1 MTEPDDEKDF
11 VAIAIE
17 YAKGA
22 IADKRRKRH
31 CLEIQQAAKRFLEDL
46 KRAEAKDPPFIF
58 DAWHANDPCRFIENL
73 PHVEGQWETPTIV
86 MHPSHVFF
94 VVQLFGFRKCQGREI
109 EGWGY
114 FRPRR
119 YTSALFA
126 VARKNAKSVL
136 SSGVMLYCEAC
147 EPEPGAQIY
156 SAATT
161 FDQASIIFKAAK
173 RMVEMTPDLR
183 EAFGFATWAK
193 AITIFDKGSTFKPIH
208 AKASTQDGLNPSHV
222 ALDEIHAHKTPDLL
236 NVLRSAAGARG
247 NPLFL
252 YTTTEGYV
260 SAGPWGDIRSF
271 AIRLLAGVF
280 GHDAD
285 HFLVVFYKIDDENK
299 TLKIKADKSLDPEVW
314 IKANPLMDVNPHLAE
329 EIRKEAVEA
338 KHQPSKMAEF
348 EIKRVNRSA
357 SGASGW
363 VDLNRW
369 QRCSAPVDLTWLEQ
383 YPCWGG
389 LDLASTGDLTS
400 FRLVWLVDGVI
411 YTYAWR
417 FVPANATAQRTE
429 AGTVQY
435 TGWVSAGHLIQT
447 EGDVTDYLVIEAC
460 IDEQFERFNIQNV
473 GFDKWNAIDLV
484 NRLVAKNYP
493 MIEFIQGPKS
503 YHPAMQTLEIAYISG
518 KLAHGGD
525 PVLNWCASNLVA
537 RRDVNLNMA
546 PDKLK
551 SPDKIDDMSAL
562 LMAIGVMKAD
572 VDETVSFGE
581 LLIA

>member
-1 MTEPDDEKDF
+1 MTEEKDF
-11 VAIAIE
+11 VAIAIK

-22 IADKRRKRH
+22 IADKKRKRH
-31 CLEIQQAAKRFLEDL
+31 CLEIQQAAARFLGDL

-58 DAWHANDPCRFIENL
+58 DHWHANDPCRFIEEL
-73 PHVEGQWETPTIV
+73 PHVEGQWDTPTIT
-86 MHPSHVFF
+86 MHASHVFF
-94 VVQLFGFRKCQGREI
+94 VVQLFGFRKPTGRDI
-109 EGWGY
+109 PDWGY

-136 SSGVMLYCEAC
+136 ASAILLYCESC
-147 EPEPGAQIY
+147 EPEPGQQIY

-161 FDQASIIFKAAK
+161 YSQAEIIFKVAK

-183 EAFGFATWAK
+183 EEFGFATWAK
-193 AITIFDKGSTFKPIH
+193 AITIFDKGATFKPIH
-208 AKASTQDGLNPSHV
+208 AKASTQDGLNPSV
-222 ALDEIHAHKTPDLL
+222 VGLDEIHAHKTPDLL

-247 NPLFL
+247 NPLWL

-260 SAGPWGDIRSF
+260 SSGPWADIRSF
-271 AIRLLAGVF
+271 ALRLLSGVF
-280 GHDAD
+280 GDTAD
-285 HFLVVFYKIDDENK
+285 HFLVVFYKIDDQNK
-299 TLKIKADKSLDPEVW
+299 TLNIKADNELDPDVW

-338 KHQPSKMAEF
+338 RHMPSKMAEF
-348 EIKRVNRSA
+348 SIKRVNRAA
-357 SGASGW
+357 SSSSGW
-363 VDLNRW
+363 INLNKW
-369 QRCSAPVDLTWLEQ
+369 GKCGGAVDLTWLEQ

-400 FRLVWLVDGVI
+400 FRLVWFVEGII

-417 FVPANATAQRTE
+417 FVPASATAQRTQ

-435 TGWVSAGHLIQT
+435 TGWVSAGQLIQT

-460 IDEQFERFNIQNV
+460 IDAQFERFDIQEC

-484 NRLVAKNYP
+484 NRLVAKGYP
-493 MIEFIQGPKS
+493 MIEFVQGPKS
-503 YHPAMQTLEIAYISG
+503 YHPAMQALEIAYISG
-518 KLAHGGD
+518 RLAHGGD
-525 PVLNWCASNLVA
+525 PVLNWCASNIVA

-551 SPDKIDDMSAL
+551 SADKIDDMSAL
-562 LMAIGVMKAD
+562 LMAIGVMITGT
-572 VDETVSFGE
+572 DETLSFGE

>member
-1 MTEPDDEKDF
+1 MTDEPKDF

-22 IADKRRKRH
+22 IADKKRTRH
-31 CLEIQQAAKRFLEDL
+31 CLEIQQAAKRFLTDL

-58 DAWHANDPCRFIENL
+58 DAWHANDPCQFIENL

-86 MHPSHVFF
+86 MHPSHIFF
-94 VVQLFGFRKCQGREI
+94 VVQLFGFRKPDGREI
-109 EGWGY
+109 HGWGF
-114 FRPRR
+114 FRSRR

-136 SSGVMLYCEAC
+136 ASAILLYCESC

-161 FDQASIIFKAAK
+161 YSQAEIIFKVAK

-183 EAFGFATWAK
+183 EEYGFATWAK

-222 ALDEIHAHKTPDLL
+222 GLDEIHAHKTPDLL

-247 NPLFL
+247 NPLWL

-260 SAGPWGDIRSF
+260 SAGPWADIRSF
-271 AIRLLAGVF
+271 ALRLLAGVF
-280 GHDAD
+280 GDTAD
-285 HFLVVFYKIDDENK
+285 HFLVVFYKIDDQNK
-299 TLKIKADKSLDPEVW
+299 TLKIKADNELDPKVW

-338 KHQPSKMAEF
+338 RHMPSKMAEF
-348 EIKRVNRSA
+348 KIKRVNRAA

-363 VDLNRW
+363 IDLNKW
-369 QRCSAPVDLTWLEQ
+369 GRCGDKVDLTWLEQ
-383 YPCWGG
+383 YPCYGG
-389 LDLASTGDLTS
+389 LDLASTGDLCS
-400 FRLVWLVDGVI
+400 FRLVWFVDGVI

-417 FVPANATAQRTE
+417 WVPDSAVAQRTE
-429 AGTVQY
+429 TGTVLY
-435 TGWVSAGHLIQT
+435 TGWVESGYLLQT

-460 IDEQFERFNIQNV
+460 IDAQFARFDIQNV
-473 GFDKWNAIDLV
+473 AFDKWNAIDLT
-484 NRLVAKNYP
+484 NRLVAKGYP
-493 MIEFIQGPKS
+493 MVEFIQGPKS
-503 YHPAMQTLEIAYISG
+503 YHPAMQALEIAYISG
-518 KLAHGGD
+518 RLAHGGD
-525 PVLNWCASNLVA
+525 PVLNWCASNIVA

-562 LMAIGVMKAD
+562 LMAIGVMITD
-572 VDETVSFGE
+572 TDETVSFGE